1 MKITLH
7 IADEHAPMLIQLL
20 GTLLAKTS
28 PVEANPDPA
37 PGHPELPLQDEAELR
52 WGIAGELEETDPTR
66 RDLPLPDGLPE
77 LPPLPEGKTRWVYR
91 GRFDELRIPTYGRIV
106 RYFESHAW
114 WETSEFS
121 TILHHIEAI

>member
-1 MKITLH
+1 
-7 IADEHAPMLIQLL
+7 MLIQLL

-37 PGHPELPLQDEAELR
+37 PGHPELPLQDEAEL
-52 WGIAGELEETDPTR
+52 EETDPTL

-77 LPPLPEGKTRWVYR
+77 LPLLPEGKTRWVYR
-91 GRFDELRIPTYGRIV
+91 GTFGGLSIPADGRIV
-106 RYFESHAW
+106 RYFSHDW
-114 WETSEFS
+114 RETRWFN